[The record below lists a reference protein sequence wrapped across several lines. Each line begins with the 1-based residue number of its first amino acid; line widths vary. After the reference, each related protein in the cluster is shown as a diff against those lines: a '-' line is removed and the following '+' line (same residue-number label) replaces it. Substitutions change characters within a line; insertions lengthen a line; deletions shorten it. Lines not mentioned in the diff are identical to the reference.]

1 MRILSVGSMT
11 GISNTCRFRNMCLEM
26 IAEHIDIVNTSGNY
40 SIWYRLAYRL
50 FQYHI
55 PVPLPDHVG
64 ANNKILDLVSQNE
77 YDVVWIDKGLIIKPS
92 TLKKIKERLPSSII
106 VSFSP
111 DNMMKRLWQSK
122 QFCDC
127 IALYDVHITT
137 KSFIIE
143 DFYAHGAKKV
153 ILANKTFQKDFHY
166 PRNITKEEKKRLG
179 ADVGFVGTWEKE
191 RCDSIL
197 YLARHG
203 VKVKVF
209 GDKNWE
215 KYSNICGNLEIV
227 AGGLYNDDY
236 AKAFGAFKISL
247 CFLKKCACDQIT
259 ARSVEIPACGGF
271 MLAER
276 TNEHLQMFEEGKEA
290 VFFSSD
296 KELLEKCVY
305 YLCHDEEREK
315 ICNAGRKRCL
325 ESDYSNDGMI
335 RRVMTQIYEDENRR
349 SNY

>member
-11 GISNTCRFRNMCLEM
+11 GISNTCRFRNMCLEL
-26 IAEHIDIVNTSGNY
+26 IAEHVDIVNTSGNY

-55 PVPLPDHVG
+55 PIPLPDHVG
-64 ANNKILDLVSQNE
+64 ANKKILTLISQND
-77 YDVVWIDKGLIIKPS
+77 YDIVWIDKGLIIKPS
-92 TLKKIKERLPSSII
+92 TLKIIKHNNPASII

-122 QFCDC
+122 QYCDC
-127 IALYDVHITT
+127 ITLYDVHVTT
-137 KSFIIE
+137 KSFIID

-166 PRNITKEEKKRLG
+166 PRKLTKEDKTRLG
-179 ADVGFVGTWEKE
+179 SDVGFVGTWEKE
-191 RCDSIL
+191 RCESIL

-209 GDKNWE
+209 GDKYWK
-215 KYSNICGNLEIV
+215 KYSNYCENLKIV
-227 AGGLYNDDY
+227 TGGLYNDDY

-247 CFLKKCACDQIT
+247 CFLKKCAFDQVT

-271 MLAER
+271 MLAEK
-276 TNEHLQMFEEGKEA
+276 TNEHLHVFEENKEA

-296 KELLEKCVY
+296 QELLEKCEY
-305 YLCHDEEREK
+305 YLDHDEEREK
-315 ICNAGRKRCL
+315 IAKAGRKRCI
-325 ESDYSNDGMI
+325 ESDYSNEGMI
-335 RRVMTQIYEDENRR
+335 RRVLSQIYEVEN
-349 SNY
+349 